1 MSSPRDPREASS
13 GREPRSSDARE
24 RVREE
29 QRAARE
35 EQRAERVRG
44 RGGHGE
50 DDEVFDPIWARPEP
64 SGRRAPQSRADIAD
78 AAIAVADAE
87 GIDAVSMRR
96 VARELGLG
104 TMSLYHYV
112 RGKDELLDLMSD
124 AILGGQ
130 LVDDA
135 ELKKGWRAGLR
146 AIAFAT
152 RANFERHPWIIG
164 AMRPRPRAIPGPNSL
179 RHFDQS
185 VAAVAETGADVKTQM
200 EIVALIDDYVFG
212 FVLRASLAL
221 FEAREEEAD
230 PSWMQAVFDYMAG
243 ELESGAYPNVG
254 RLVDAHRAAGGRDED
269 LATMTLQEGRFER
282 GLERLLDGIAVEL
295 ERKRS

>member
-1 MSSPRDPREASS
+1 M
-13 GREPRSSDARE
+13 
-24 RVREE
+24 
-29 QRAARE
+29 
-35 EQRAERVRG
+35 
-44 RGGHGE
+44 
-50 DDEVFDPIWARPEP
+50 FDPIWARPEP
-64 SGRRAPQSRADIAD
+64 SGRRAPQSRAHIAD

-135 ELKKGWRAGLR
+135 ELGKGWRAGLR

-152 RANFERHPWIIG
+152 RANFERHPWIIS
-164 AMRPRPRAIPGPNSL
+164 AMRPRPRAVPGPNSL

-185 VAAVAETGADVKTQM
+185 VGAVAETGLDVQTRM

-212 FVLRASLAL
+212 FVLRASIAA
-221 FEAREEEAD
+221 FEAREEEVE
-230 PSWMQAVFDYMAG
+230 PSWMQAVFDYMSG
-243 ELESGAYPNVG
+243 ELETGAYPNVSA
-254 RLVDAHRAAGGRDED
+254 LVDANRASGGRDED
-269 LATMTLQEGRFER
+269 LAVMTLDESRFER

-295 ERKRS
+295 ERKAPPAKRRRGR

>member
-1 MSSPRDPREASS
+1 M
-13 GREPRSSDARE
+13 
-24 RVREE
+24 
-29 QRAARE
+29 
-35 EQRAERVRG
+35 
-44 RGGHGE
+44 
-50 DDEVFDPIWARPEP
+50 FDPIWARPEP
-64 SGRRAPQSRADIAD
+64 SGRRAPQSRAHIAD

-135 ELKKGWRAGLR
+135 ELEKGWRAGLR

-152 RANFERHPWIIG
+152 RANFERHPWIIN
-164 AMRPRPRAIPGPNSL
+164 AMGPRPRAVPGPNSL

-185 VAAVAETGADVKTQM
+185 VGAVAETGVDIQTRM

-212 FVLRASLAL
+212 FVLRSSIA
-221 FEAREEEAD
+221 FEAREEEAE
-230 PSWMQAVFDYMAG
+230 PGWLQAIFDYMAG
-243 ELESGAYPNVG
+243 ELETGAYPSVSA
-254 RLVDAHRAAGGRDED
+254 LVEAHRAAGGRDED
-269 LATMTLQEGRFER
+269 LAVMSIDEGRFER

-295 ERKRS
+295 ERKAPKRRRGR

>member
-1 MSSPRDPREASS
+1 
-13 GREPRSSDARE
+13 
-24 RVREE
+24 
-29 QRAARE
+29 
-35 EQRAERVRG
+35 
-44 RGGHGE
+44 
-50 DDEVFDPIWARPEP
+50 VFDPIWARPEP
-64 SGRRAPQSRADIAD
+64 SGRRAPQSRADIAT

-87 GIDAVSMRR
+87 GIEAVSMRR

-130 LVDDA
+130 IVDDA
-135 ELKKGWRAGLR
+135 ELRKGWRSGLR

-152 RANFERHPWIIG
+152 RANFERHPWIMG

-185 VAAVAETGADVKTQM
+185 VAAVAATGVDVRTQM

-212 FVLRASLAL
+212 FVLRASLAT
-221 FEAREEEAD
+221 FEAREEQAE
-230 PSWMQAVFDYMAG
+230 PGWMQAVFDYMWG
-243 ELESGAYPNVG
+243 ELETGAYPSIR
-254 RLVDAHRAAGGRDED
+254 RLADANRASGGSDED
-269 LATMTLQEGRFER
+269 LAAMALDEGRFER
-282 GLERLLDGIAVEL
+282 GLERLLDGVAAEL
-295 ERKRS
+295 ERQAPGA